1 MGYSR
6 EGEAGDTGGSPVSP
20 ATGGSA
26 SGEVDGRTFEFRVAA
41 TATMA
46 NLLVAAGLSLDGL
59 FRADLIASD
68 GTPPG
73 TAALATA
80 MHAAGPRLALA
91 CVCFFAVRAG
101 SAVTITALGTV
112 AGLMQGLDAMTGAVQ
127 GDPAGT
133 IIPAALAALQWWAI
147 ALLDSRRPAGRIS
160 GRR

>member
-1 MGYSR
+1 MSHSR
-6 EGEAGDTGGSPVSP
+6 QRDAGDTGGSPGLQP
-20 ATGGSA
+20 GGASA

-41 TATMA
+41 AATMA
-46 NLLVAAGLSLDGL
+46 NLLVAAGLSLNDL
-59 FRADLIASD
+59 SRADLIAPD

-73 TAALATA
+73 AAALATA

-101 SAVTITALGTV
+101 STAAITTLGAV
-112 AGLMQGLDAMTGAVQ
+112 AGLLQGLDAMTGAVQ
-127 GDPAGT
+127 GDPQGT